1 MRTNHTAKAAVLLPP
16 FSIAGIFTNVM
27 SASKRKIL
35 TLKEKL
41 RVVEMRDKG
50 YSYDRIASEF
60 GIGKSTVFDI
70 VKQKDR
76 LTSYIA
82 ERDTEDGG
90 SRKKMRA
97 ADDDNL
103 DRAVHLWFTQERS
116 KGNLISG
123 PVIME
128 KARIL
133 HALIYPDM
141 RVCSFKASH
150 GWLHRF
156 KQRHGIREIREK
168 LAQFIEDHELTL
180 NQVFNCDETG
190 CSGVSCPI
198 KPLLA
203 GIRRQ
208 PKVLRNLKIGLLF

>member
-1 MRTNHTAKAAVLLPP
+1 MANLP
-16 FSIAGIFTNVM
+16 
-27 SASKRKIL
+27 
-35 TLKEKL
+35 
-41 RVVEMRDKG
+41 
-50 YSYDRIASEF
+50 
-60 GIGKSTVFDI
+60 VFDI

-82 ERDTEDGG
+82 ERDTKNGG

-103 DRAVHLWFTQERS
+103 DRAVYLWFTQERS
-116 KGNLISG
+116 KGNPISG

-141 RVCSFKASH
+141 TACYFKSSH

-156 KQRHGIREIREK
+156 K
-168 LAQFIEDHELTL
+168 
-180 NQVFNCDETG
+180 
-190 CSGVSCPI
+190 
-198 KPLLA
+198 
-203 GIRRQ
+203 
-208 PKVLRNLKIGLLF
+208 

>member
-1 MRTNHTAKAAVLLPP
+1 
-16 FSIAGIFTNVM
+16 M

-50 YSYDRIASEF
+50 YLYARIASEF

-82 ERDTEDGG
+82 ERG

-103 DRAVHLWFTQERS
+103 DRAVYLWFTQERS
-116 KGNLISG
+116 KGNPISG

-141 RVCSFKASH
+141 TVCSFKASH

-156 KQRHGIREIREK
+156 KQRHGIR
-168 LAQFIEDHELTL
+168 Q
-180 NQVFNCDETG
+180 
-190 CSGVSCPI
+190 
-198 KPLLA
+198 
-203 GIRRQ
+203 
-208 PKVLRNLKIGLLF
+208 LRLQGE